1 MTRKLDTEDITAIT
15 ELRVKFQEN
24 YSTIGILTI
33 EELSLRKQLKSI
45 EEEKSRKLDEFELY
59 RAREKQLL
67 EKLKEHYGE
76 GQVDIDA
83 GTFTP
88 AQS

>member
-1 MTRKLDTEDITAIT
+1 MTRKLDAEDITAIT
-15 ELRVKFQEN
+15 DLRTKFQEN

-33 EELSLRKQLKSI
+33 EELSLRKQLTSI
-45 EEEKSRKLDEFELY
+45 ETEKQKKLDEFELF
-59 RAREKQLL
+59 RTNEKQLL
-67 EKLKEHYGE
+67 DKLKDKYGE
-76 GQVDIDA
+76 GQIDIEA

>member
-45 EEEKSRKLDEFELY
+45 EDEKSRKLDEFELY
-59 RAREKQLL
+59 RARETQLL
-67 EKLKEHYGE
+67 EKLKEYYGE
-76 GQVDIDA
+76 GQVDIEA

-88 AQS
+88 SQS

>member
-15 ELRVKFQEN
+15 ELRTKFQEN

-33 EELSLRKQLKSI
+33 EELSLRKQLTSI
-45 EEEKSRKLDEFELY
+45 EEEKSRKLDEFEVL

-67 EKLKEHYGE
+67 EKLKEQYGE

-88 AQS
+88 TQS

>member
-1 MTRKLDTEDITAIT
+1 MTRKLDTEDINAIT
-15 ELRVKFQEN
+15 ELRTKFQEN

-33 EELSLRKQLKSI
+33 EELSLRKQLISI
-45 EEEKSRKLDEFELY
+45 EEEKSRKLDEFDVL

-67 EKLKEHYGE
+67 EKLKEQYGE